1 MNENS
6 NQELKATEGTISI
19 SPKLKMTKRMAINI
33 CEQII
38 IQCGTLNNYKRISA
52 KMMQF
57 SCMVNPVKIML
68 FIRELDRN
76 FILNVNHLN
85 RSLDGDIENAPYYF
99 KLFLT
104 IPEKE

>member
-1 MNENS
+1 M
-6 NQELKATEGTISI
+6 I
-19 SPKLKMTKRMAINI
+19 
-33 CEQII
+33 
-38 IQCGTLNNYKRISA
+38 
-52 KMMQF
+52 QF

-76 FILNVNHLN
+76 FIINVNHLN

-104 IPEKE
+104 IPDKE